1 MTHNDSSKLDVL
13 CERITHVIQSIDS
26 LDKNLT
32 NRIVEVDRKVEDQ
45 NHSVAKVKE
54 WAAVHEEQAQR
65 RTQHI
70 SENETRLSTLESTLQ
85 PVIALVRYPL
95 AFGIGVAVLFLSTMV
110 GLYSSVTSI
119 L

>member
-1 MTHNDSSKLDVL
+1 MTNVDSKLEVL
-13 CERITHVIQSIDS
+13 CERIAHVIHSLETID
-26 LDKNLT
+26 K
-32 NRIVEVDRKVEDQ
+32 KVTDQ

-54 WAAVHEEQAQR
+54 WICTHEEQAQSR
-65 RTQHI
+65 SRHI
-70 SENETRLSTLESTLQ
+70 CENETRLSALETTLQ

-95 AFGIGVAVLFLSTMV
+95 AFGIGIAVLFFSTMV